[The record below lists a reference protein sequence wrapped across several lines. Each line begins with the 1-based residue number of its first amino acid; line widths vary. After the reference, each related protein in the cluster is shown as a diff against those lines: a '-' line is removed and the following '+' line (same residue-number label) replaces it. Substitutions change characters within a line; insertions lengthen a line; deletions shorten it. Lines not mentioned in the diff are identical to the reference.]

1 MIAAHVVYMARLFIG
16 PSRDLYCVFFFSHL
30 CVVKSVMTPITTMT
44 PVSFPE
50 GLLAPLYMHRADYP
64 AKCCGLHLP
73 LLNCILFISTSPM
86 SQSAWTPGLISRGS
100 AATMWMISCSKCN
113 QMQQM
118 HLSTQHPGKYQSQD
132 ADSSSTM
139 ALPQNPAVEGN
150 QAADKSTLGIL
161 ILSYK
166 QLVCSRGQKIR
177 SPRAA
182 FPLL

>member
-1 MIAAHVVYMARLFIG
+1 MI
-16 PSRDLYCVFFFSHL
+16 FFSHL

-44 PVSFPE
+44 PMSFPE
-50 GLLAPLYMHRADYP
+50 GLLALLYMHRAHYP

-100 AATMWMISCSKCN
+100 AASTQPIIGSKCN

-118 HLSTQHPGKYQSQD
+118 HLSTQHPGKCQSQD
-132 ADSSSTM
+132 TDSSSTM

-150 QAADKSTLGIL
+150 QAADKST
-161 ILSYK
+161 SYYFSSCLTSSSSAPGARRYAVPGLHFHSFK
-166 QLVCSRGQKIR
+166 ARY
-177 SPRAA
+177 
-182 FPLL
+182 